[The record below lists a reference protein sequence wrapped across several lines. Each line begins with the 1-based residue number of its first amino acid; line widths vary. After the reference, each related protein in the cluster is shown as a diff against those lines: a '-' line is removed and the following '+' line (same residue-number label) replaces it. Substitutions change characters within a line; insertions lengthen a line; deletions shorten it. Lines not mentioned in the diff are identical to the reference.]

1 MLFRSPSRWVARM
14 TQLFMGPAS
23 GMDQASCRFGAPAST
38 RSDTSSTQTTGRIL
52 ADDEVLDG
60 STTSYPVPVIVR
72 RTFLEVEQAALR
84 PPSLE
89 RFIQERRSSSCPTRR
104 SPQADDHGP
113 TDGILAS
120 PRRGT
125 YFPTPGPGK
134 SPRNW
139 RLDCDALDQ
148 PGVLSAASTV
158 APASNEGDCDI
169 EVSTLPSILA
179 AWASPIPT
187 DSHMDTLVSTTPL
200 LGSPELPTVGSANH
214 HIRRCKPCAFLQ
226 KGCQSGVSCKFC
238 HLCELG
244 EKKRRKKEK
253 VAMRRE
259 LNRHRNM
266 RMATQRADTLAH
278 R

>member
-1 MLFRSPSRWVARM
+1 
-14 TQLFMGPAS
+14 MGPAS
-23 GMDQASCRFGAPAST
+23 GMDQASCTFGAPAST
-38 RSDTSSTQTTGRIL
+38 RSDTSSTQTPGLML

-60 STTSYPVPVIVR
+60 LTASYPVPVIVR

-89 RFIQERRSSSCPTRR
+89 RFIQERRSSSCPTPR
-104 SPQADDHGP
+104 SPHANRHGP
-113 TDGILAS
+113 MDEIPALS
-120 PRRGT
+120 RRGNGS
-125 YFPTPGPGK
+125 PGPGPGN

-139 RLDCDALDQ
+139 NFHCGALDR

-158 APASNEGDCDI
+158 APASNEGDC
-169 EVSTLPSILA
+169 EVEVVPALSSVIA
-179 AWASPIPT
+179 AWARPLPT
-187 DSHMDTLVSTTPL
+187 TLNMGTLVGASPL
-200 LGSPELPTVGSANH
+200 LGSPDLPTVGSANH
-214 HIRRCKPCAFLQ
+214 HMRRCKPCAFLQ

-259 LNRHRNM
+259 LNRHRNNM
-266 RMATQRADTLAH
+266 MAAQRTGALAH

>member
-1 MLFRSPSRWVARM
+1 VEHHDTMVAEM
-14 TQLFMGPAS
+14 AQLFMGPAS
-23 GMDQASCRFGAPAST
+23 GVGQASCTFGCPAST
-38 RSDTSSTQTTGRIL
+38 RSDTSSTQIPGFL
-52 ADDEVLDG
+52 AEEVLDG
-60 STTSYPVPVIVR
+60 LTARYPVPVIVR

-89 RFIQERRSSSCPTRR
+89 RFFQERRSSSCPTPR
-104 SPQADDHGP
+104 SPHADSYGT
-113 TDGILAS
+113 TDEIPGS
-120 PRRGT
+120 PRRVISS
-125 YFPTPGPGK
+125 PAPGPGN
-134 SPRNW
+134 SPSNW
-139 RLDCDALDQ
+139 SFHCDALDR
-148 PGVLSAASTV
+148 PGTLSAASTV
-158 APASNEGDCDI
+158 APASNEGDRDVEAVPVLSSVI
-169 EVSTLPSILA
+169 A
-179 AWASPIPT
+179 AWARPIPT
-187 DSHMDTLVSTTPL
+187 APNMGTLVGVSPL

-214 HIRRCKPCAFLQ
+214 HIRRCKPCAFLH